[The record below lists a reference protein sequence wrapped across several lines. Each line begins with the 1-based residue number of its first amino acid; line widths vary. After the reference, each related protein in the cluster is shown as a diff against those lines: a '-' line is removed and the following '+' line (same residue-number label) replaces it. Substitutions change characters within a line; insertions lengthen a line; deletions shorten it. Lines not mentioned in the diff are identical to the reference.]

1 MKITEA
7 IQEIRKQIPVGIS
20 TAKKLLERANNHS
33 ETAIVNWKLQQEIL
47 FAQKVDVSQTT
58 GKRILESVNYDF
70 HKAILVYKDQYLT
83 DIERIIQSSK
93 KEEEVLSNFWVY
105 IQTLLPKELTN
116 YGWISEQGYQS
127 LPSRVGELLRIWEWF
142 AYNDWE
148 GVTVEQ
154 DSTPKVIDLLKN
166 QFNSPLYAQSIEE
179 HLKQVNQLKEEYQI
193 NQSAIQGEKMDRYN
207 AMVNTELYQSGEEQV
222 DKMEKPIM
230 KLLYEVLYREAKQ
243 IDRSLKKTFKSI

>member
-20 TAKKLLERANNHS
+20 TAKKLLERSNNHI

-47 FAQKVDVSQTT
+47 LAEKVDVSQAT
-58 GKRILESVNYDF
+58 GKRILESVNYNF

-93 KEEEVLSNFWVY
+93 KEEGVLSNFWVY
-105 IQTLLPKELTN
+105 ILTLLPKELTSN
-116 YGWISEQGYQS
+116 VWISEKGYQS
-127 LPSRVGELLRIWEWF
+127 LPSRVGEILRIWEWF
-142 AYNDWE
+142 AYANYE

-154 DSTPKVIDLLKN
+154 YSTPRVIDLLKN
-166 QFNSPLYAQSIEE
+166 QFNCPLYAQSLEE

-193 NQSAIQGEKMDRYN
+193 NQGATQREKIDRYN
-207 AMVNTELYQSGEEQV
+207 AMVSSELYQSGEEQI
-222 DKMEKPIM
+222 DKMEKLIM
-230 KLLYEVLYREAKQ
+230 KILYEVLCKEAKQ
-243 IDRSLKKTFKSI
+243 IDKSLKKTFK